1 MGILNI
7 TPDSFFDGSRVAH
20 HEQLLQQAQQML
32 ANGATFLDIGGYS
45 TRPGAADVS
54 LSEELNRVIPAI
66 EFLSKQVPQAIISI
80 DTFRAEVAKQAV
92 QAGASIINDISSG
105 DDDPAMFST
114 VAALGVP
121 YIMMHKRGSPQTMQQ
136 FTQYQDVTLEVIDYF
151 NHKIAAARE
160 VGMMDIIIDPGFGFA
175 KTLEQNYALLKNLS
189 HFKVTELPILIGVSR
204 KKMIQQ
210 ITQTNAANALNG
222 TTVVNTLAILGG
234 ANILRV
240 HDVKEAKECINI
252 VQATYG
258 NI

>member
-7 TPDSFFDGSRVAH
+7 TPDSFFDGSRVVQ

-32 ANGATFLDIGGYS
+32 DNGATFIDIGGYS
-45 TRPGAADVS
+45 NRPGATEVS
-54 LSEELNRVIPAI
+54 LAEELNRVIPAI
-66 EFLSKQVPQAIISI
+66 EFLSKQLPQAIISI

-92 QAGASIINDISSG
+92 QAGASIVNDISSG
-105 DDDPAMFST
+105 EDDPDMFST

-121 YIMMHKRGSPQTMQQ
+121 YIMMHKRGTPQTMQQ
-136 FTQYQDVTLEVIDYF
+136 FTQYQNVTLEVIDYF
-151 NHKIAAARE
+151 NHKIAAARAAGI
-160 VGMMDIIIDPGFGFA
+160 VDIIIDPGFGFA
-175 KTLEQNYALLKNLS
+175 KTLEQNYELLKNLS
-189 HFKVTELPILIGVSR
+189 QFKVTELPVLIGVSR

-210 ITQTNAANALNG
+210 VTQTDAAHALNG
-222 TTVVNTLAILGG
+222 TTVVNTLALLGG
-234 ANILRV
+234 AHILRV